1 MPPGGNAVDKNTIR
15 AVVVDPAVEGRLA
28 IKEVPAPSP
37 TPSEA
42 LVRVKAISLNLGE
55 TRNALTEA
63 PAGWR
68 PGWDFAGVVEKAAAD
83 GSGPKAG
90 TRVVGMMF
98 QGSWAEFLAVPN
110 GFLAALPDSVSFAQA
125 ATLPVAGL
133 TALYGLE
140 RNGSI
145 RDRKVL
151 ITGASGGVGLFGCQ
165 IARDQGAH
173 VFALVRR
180 PEREKHAREAG
191 AHDVAI
197 GEDATPAAKFGPY
210 HTILESVG
218 GTVVAQAL
226 TMLAPNGMCVSVGVS
241 AASQATVDVRALM
254 RAGGVSWYGFYLGY
268 EFQRESASSGL
279 GRLVKMMTEGHLKA
293 PIDLE
298 APWEQVAQVATR
310 LYRDRGIVGKAV
322 LAL

>member
-1 MPPGGNAVDKNTIR
+1 VASDTIR
-15 AVVVDPAVEGRLA
+15 AVVVDPAIEGRLV
-28 IKEVPAPSP
+28 ICEVPAPAP

-42 LVRVKAISLNLGE
+42 LIRVKAISLNLGE

-68 PGWDFAGVVEKAAAD
+68 PGWDFAGIVEKAASD
-83 GSGPKAG
+83 GAGPKAG
-90 TRVVGMMF
+90 ARVVGMMF
-98 QGSWAEFLAVPN
+98 QGAWSEYVAAPGSFLAE
-110 GFLAALPDSVSFAQA
+110 LPASLSFQQA

-140 RNGSI
+140 RNGPI
-145 RDRKVL
+145 KDRKVL

-165 IARDQGAH
+165 IARDAGAH
-173 VFALVRR
+173 VVALVRR
-180 PEREKHAREAG
+180 AEREKLARDAG

-197 GEDATPAAKFGPY
+197 GEDATPAAQFGPY

-218 GTVVAQAL
+218 GTIVAQAL
-226 TMLAPNGMCVSVGVS
+226 TMLAPDGMCVSVGVS
-241 AASQATVDVRALM
+241 ASSQSTVDVRALM

-268 EFQRESASSGL
+268 EFRRESPSSGL
-279 GRLVKMMTEGHLKA
+279 TRLAKMMAEGRLKA

-298 APWEQVAQVATR
+298 APWEKIAEVAGK
-310 LYRDRGIVGKAV
+310 LYRDRAIAGKAV
-322 LAL
+322 LTL

>member
-1 MPPGGNAVDKNTIR
+1 MDANVIR
-15 AVVVDPAVEGRLA
+15 AVVVDPAVEGRLV
-28 IKEVPAPSP
+28 IKEVPAPSA
-37 TPSEA
+37 TQSDA

-90 TRVVGMMF
+90 ARVVGMMF
-98 QGSWAEFLAVPN
+98 QGSWAELLAVPES
-110 GFLAALPDSVSFAQA
+110 FLAELPDSVSFEQA

-145 RDRKVL
+145 LERKVL

-165 IARDQGAH
+165 IARDAGAH
-173 VFALVRR
+173 VVALVRR
-180 PEREKHAREAG
+180 VEREKHAREAG
-191 AHDVAI
+191 AHEVVV
-197 GEDATPAAKFGPY
+197 GEDATPATKLGPY
-210 HTILESVG
+210 HTILESIG
-218 GTVVAQAL
+218 GNVVAQAL
-226 TMLAPNGMCVSVGVS
+226 TMLAPDGMCVSVGVS
-241 AASQATVDVRALM
+241 ASHQSTVDVRALM

-268 EFQRESASSGL
+268 EFKRESASRGL
-279 GRLVKMMTEGHLKA
+279 TRLARMVAEGRLKP

-298 APWEQVAQVATR
+298 APWEQIAQVATK
-310 LYRDRGIVGKAV
+310 LYRDRAIAGKAV
-322 LAL
+322 LTL

>member
-1 MPPGGNAVDKNTIR
+1 METNVIR
-15 AVVVDPAVEGRLA
+15 AVVVDPAVEGRLV

-37 TPSEA
+37 TQNDA

-90 TRVVGMMF
+90 ARVVGMMF
-98 QGSWAEFLAVPN
+98 QGAWAELVAAPASFLAE
-110 GFLAALPDSVSFAQA
+110 LPDSVSFAQA

-145 RDRKVL
+145 LGRKVL

-165 IARDQGAH
+165 IARDAGAH
-173 VFALVRR
+173 VVALVRR
-180 PEREKHAREAG
+180 AEREKHAREAG
-191 AHDVAI
+191 AHDVVI
-197 GEDATPAAKFGPY
+197 GEDATPAAKLGPY

-218 GTVVAQAL
+218 GAVVAQAL
-226 TMLAPNGMCVSVGVS
+226 TMLAPDGMCVSVGVS
-241 AASQATVDVRALM
+241 ASHQSTIDVRALM

-268 EFQRESASSGL
+268 EFKRESASQGL
-279 GRLVKMMTEGHLKA
+279 TRLVRMVAEGRLKP

-298 APWEQVAQVATR
+298 TPWEQIAQVAAK
-310 LYRDRGIVGKAV
+310 LYRDRAITGKAV
-322 LAL
+322 LTL

>member
-1 MPPGGNAVDKNTIR
+1 LDANTIR
-15 AVVVDPAVEGRLA
+15 AVVVDPAIEGRLA
-28 IKEVPAPSP
+28 IKPVPAPSP
-37 TPSEA
+37 TPSDA

-63 PAGWR
+63 AAGWR

-83 GSGPKAG
+83 GTGPKAG

-98 QGSWAEFLAVPN
+98 QGSWAELLAVPESFLAV
-110 GFLAALPDSVSFAQA
+110 LPDSVSFAQA

-140 RNGSI
+140 RNGPI

-165 IARDQGAH
+165 IARDGGAH
-173 VFALVRR
+173 VVALVRR
-180 PEREKHAREAG
+180 AEREKNARDAG

-197 GEDATPAAKFGPY
+197 GEDAAPAAKFGPY

-226 TMLAPNGMCVSVGVS
+226 TMLAPDGVCVSVGVS
-241 AASQATVDVRALM
+241 ASPQATVDVRALM
-254 RAGGVSWYGFYLGY
+254 RGGGISWYGFYLGY
-268 EFQRESASSGL
+268 EFRRESASSGL
-279 GRLVKMMTEGHLKA
+279 ARLLKMVAEGRLKA

-298 APWEQVAQVATR
+298 APWEQIAQVAQK
-310 LYRDRGIVGKAV
+310 LYRDRAIVGKAV
-322 LAL
+322 LTL

>member
-1 MPPGGNAVDKNTIR
+1 VAVDTIR
-15 AVVVDPAVEGRLA
+15 AVVVDPAIEGRLV
-28 IKEVPAPSP
+28 IREVAAPVP
-37 TPSEA
+37 TPADA
-42 LVRVKAISLNLGE
+42 LIRVKAISLNLGE

-83 GSGPKAG
+83 GAGPKAG
-90 TRVVGMMF
+90 SRVVGMMF
-98 QGSWAEFLAVPN
+98 QGSWSEYVAAPGSFLAE
-110 GFLAALPDSVSFAQA
+110 LPASLSFAQA

-140 RNGSI
+140 RNGPI
-145 RDRKVL
+145 KDRKVL

-165 IARDQGAH
+165 IAREAGAH
-173 VFALVRR
+173 VVALVRR
-180 PEREKHAREAG
+180 AEREKLAREAG

-197 GEDATPAAKFGPY
+197 GEDAMPAAQFGPY

-226 TMLAPNGMCVSVGVS
+226 TMLAPDGMCVSVGVS
-241 AASQATVDVRALM
+241 ASPQATVDVRALM
-254 RAGGVSWYGFYLGY
+254 RGGGVSWYGFYLGY
-268 EFQRESASSGL
+268 EFRRESASSGL
-279 GRLVKMMTEGHLKA
+279 TRLAKMMAEGRLKA

-298 APWEQVAQVATR
+298 APWEKIAEVAAK
-310 LYRDRGIVGKAV
+310 LYRDRAIAGKAV
-322 LAL
+322 LTL

>member
-1 MPPGGNAVDKNTIR
+1 MDANLIR
-15 AVVVDPAVEGRLA
+15 AVVVDPAVEGRLV
-28 IKEVPAPSP
+28 IKEFPAPAP
-37 TPSEA
+37 LQSEA

-83 GSGPKAG
+83 ASGPG
-90 TRVVGMMF
+90 TGARVVGMMF
-98 QGSWAEFLAVPN
+98 QGAWAELVAAPETFLSE
-110 GFLAALPDSVSFAQA
+110 LPDSVSFAQA

-145 RDRKVL
+145 LGRKVL

-165 IARDQGAH
+165 IARNAGAH
-173 VFALVRR
+173 VVALVRR
-180 PEREKHAREAG
+180 AEREKHAREAG
-191 AHDVAI
+191 AHAVVI
-197 GEDATPAAKFGPY
+197 GEDATPAAKLGPY

-218 GTVVAQAL
+218 GAVVAQAL
-226 TMLAPNGMCVSVGVS
+226 TMLAPDGMCVSVGVS
-241 AASQATVDVRALM
+241 ASYQTTVDVRALM

-268 EFQRESASSGL
+268 EFKRESASRGL
-279 GRLVKMMTEGHLKA
+279 TRLSRMVAEGHLRA

-298 APWEQVAQVATR
+298 APWEQIAQVAAK
-310 LYRDRGIVGKAV
+310 LYRDRAIAGKAV
-322 LAL
+322 LTL

>member
-1 MPPGGNAVDKNTIR
+1 MDANTIR
-15 AVVVDPAVEGRLA
+15 AVVVDPAVDGRLA

-37 TPSEA
+37 TQSDA

-63 PAGWR
+63 APGWR
-68 PGWDFAGVVEKAAAD
+68 PGWDFAGVVGKAAAD

-90 TRVVGMMF
+90 ARVVGMMF
-98 QGSWAEFLAVPN
+98 QGSWAELLAVPEGFLAV
-110 GFLAALPDSVSFAQA
+110 LPDSVSFAQA

-140 RNGSI
+140 RNGPI

-165 IARDQGAH
+165 IARNAGAH
-173 VFALVRR
+173 VVALVRR
-180 PEREKHAREAG
+180 AEREKNAREAG

-197 GEDATPAAKFGPY
+197 GEDASSAAKFGPY

-218 GTVVAQAL
+218 GTVVTQAL
-226 TMLAPNGMCVSVGVS
+226 TMLAPEGMCVSVGVS
-241 AASQATVDVRALM
+241 ASPQATVDVRALM
-254 RAGGVSWYGFYLGY
+254 RGGGISWYGFYLGY
-268 EFQRESASSGL
+268 EFRRESASSGL
-279 GRLVKMMTEGHLKA
+279 GRLVKMMAEGRLKA

-298 APWEQVAQVATR
+298 APWEQIAQVAQK
-310 LYRDRGIVGKAV
+310 LYRDRAIVGKAV
-322 LAL
+322 LTL

>member
-1 MPPGGNAVDKNTIR
+1 MDAKPIR
-15 AVVVDPAVEGRLA
+15 AVVVDPAVEGRLV

-37 TPSEA
+37 TQNDA
-42 LVRVKAISLNLGE
+42 IVRVKAISLNLGE

-98 QGSWAEFLAVPN
+98 QGSWAELLAVPES
-110 GFLAALPDSVSFAQA
+110 FLAELPDSVSFSQA

-140 RNGSI
+140 RNGPI
-145 RDRKVL
+145 RGRKVL

-165 IARDQGAH
+165 IARDAGAH
-173 VFALVRR
+173 VVALVRR
-180 PEREKHAREAG
+180 AEREKHAREAG
-191 AHDVAI
+191 AHDVVI
-197 GEDATPAAKFGPY
+197 GDDATPAAKLGPY

-226 TMLAPNGMCVSVGVS
+226 TMLAPEGMCVSVGVS
-241 AASQATVDVRALM
+241 SSHESTVDVRALM

-268 EFQRESASSGL
+268 EFKGESASRGL
-279 GRLVKMMTEGHLKA
+279 TRLTRMMAEGRLKA

-298 APWEQVAQVATR
+298 APWEQIAQVAAR
-310 LYRDRGIVGKAV
+310 LYRDRAIAGKAV
-322 LAL
+322 LTF